1 VNGVFF
7 CSFHIK
13 PKNVKKPFLVI
24 VGDPKISFAKTVF
37 VAAMLQTSN
46 PDSLLAMVPPG
57 FEEGSYRDFLA
68 KENVT
73 VINFTQIL
81 NEGQTPATLLGYVQE
96 KFQIDLTEDLRN
108 WLTQIDALGKVEDS
122 WTAEGI
128 TEAIQKL
135 DWLAEF
141 DMVNIVAMSEN
152 EEIQDFYNT
161 IFGTI
166 LTSQIALAKAGTE
179 EVTTAGSVTV
189 TKSGGEK
196 GYAFVDVNVSLPIGV
211 INQIVTGIFGE
222 NTTTVTAMSNQNVW
236 ENQGYT
242 VQVASITEGEL
253 TKEFVSN
260 KVYSSLDT
268 GLERN
273 GGNIHRVG
281 NSLNLTGKFDRG
293 LVVSLITKA
302 LSQISG
308 VPA

>member
-13 PKNVKKPFLVI
+13 PKKVKKPFLVI

-57 FEEGSYRDFLA
+57 FEEDSYRDFLA

-122 WTAEGI
+122 WVAEGI

-141 DMVNIVAMSEN
+141 DMTNIVAMSEN

-161 IFGTI
+161 IFGAI
-166 LTSQIALAKAGTE
+166 LTSQVALAKAGTE

-222 NTTTVTAMSNQNVW
+222 NTTTVTAMSTQEIWGVG
-236 ENQGYT
+236 GYAI
-242 VQVASITEGEL
+242 QVTGVANEEI
-253 TKEFVSN
+253 TKEAVVN
-260 KVYSSLDT
+260 RVYGRLDEGLKGPNISRDGFTLTVTGTFNRSEVGSLVT
-268 GLERN
+268 Q
-273 GGNIHRVG
+273 
-281 NSLNLTGKFDRG
+281 
-293 LVVSLITKA
+293 A
-302 LSQISG
+302 LSKFST
-308 VPA
+308 ALA